1 VNDHLWANNPTA
13 VLYTVDRHGM
23 AMLFSGPAYLHGVSG
38 RFVPI
43 GSQPEPI
50 TVGLTGQTPEG
61 GVKVPCPAM
70 SPEEQEKLLAACV
83 PPPAR
88 NPGSITGNEGYN
100 EAARLGREA
109 EQRVVGFGS
118 LPK

>member
-1 VNDHLWANNPTA
+1 MNDALWANNPTA
-13 VLYTVDRHGM
+13 VLYTVDKHGM
-23 AMLFSGPAYLHGVSG
+23 AMLFSGPAYMHGVSG

-43 GSQPEPI
+43 GPQPEPI
-50 TVGLTGQTPEG
+50 AAGLTGQTPES

-83 PPPAR
+83 PPPQR
-88 NPGSITGNEGYN
+88 HPGSIIGNEGYG
-100 EAARLGREA
+100 EAAALGRQA
-109 EQRVVGFGS
+109 EERVVGYGA